1 MIEVSGLVKKI
12 TDGHSNK
19 SILDK
24 LDFHLEAKQSVAI
37 SGDSG
42 SGKSTLLNIL
52 AALDNADKGVVKVA
66 GLMLNSMSEVQAD
79 QFRKKHLGI
88 VFQQFNLI
96 DCLSVWDNI
105 TFPARLNGLPIDQYH
120 NDLLEQLGLSSH
132 KNKLPV
138 NLSGGEQQRVAI
150 ARALSHKPSLVLA
163 DEPTGNLD
171 DNNSQR
177 VSELLFGLCKSLGL
191 TLVVVT
197 HSPKVA
203 AFADTRLLLQQGRLH
218 AVLNPNIDQATD
230 QTISQT
236 QNCVST
242 R

>member
-1 MIEVSGLVKKI
+1 MIQVNGLVKQI
-12 TDGHSNK
+12 TDGHSSK

-24 LDFHLEAKQSVAI
+24 LDFHVEAKHSVAI

-52 AALDNADKGVVKVA
+52 AALDNADAGLVKVA
-66 GLMLNSMSEVQAD
+66 GLALNTLSEQQAD

-105 TFPARLNGLPIDQYH
+105 TFPARLNGMPIGNYH
-120 NDLLEQLGLSSH
+120 NDLLEQLGLHSH
-132 KNKLPV
+132 KNKLPI

-150 ARALSHKPSLVLA
+150 ARALSHQPSLVLA

-171 DNNSQR
+171 DNNSQL
-177 VSELLFGLCKSLGL
+177 VSELLFGLCKKMGL

-218 AVLNPNIDQATD
+218 DLPK
-230 QTISQT
+230 QTS
-236 QNCVST
+236 NFVSA
-242 R
+242 

>member
-1 MIEVSGLVKKI
+1 MIEVNGLVKKI

-42 SGKSTLLNIL
+42 SGKSTFLNIL
-52 AALDNADKGVVKVA
+52 AALDNADKGEVKVA
-66 GLMLNSMSEVQAD
+66 GVALNTMSEGQAD

-105 TFPARLNGLPIDQYH
+105 TFPARLNGLPIGKYH
-120 NDLLEQLGLSSH
+120 HDLLAQLGLSAH
-132 KNKLPV
+132 KDKLPV

-150 ARALSHKPSLVLA
+150 ARALSHQPSLVLA

-171 DNNSQR
+171 DNNSQG
-177 VSELLFGLCKSLGL
+177 VSELLFGLCKKLGL

-218 AVLNPNIDQATD
+218 GVPT
-230 QTISQT
+230 QTKNQSPHP
-236 QNCVST
+236 VSPL
-242 R
+242 

>member
-1 MIEVSGLVKKI
+1 MINVSGLVKQI

-19 SILDK
+19 NILDK

-52 AALDNADKGVVKVA
+52 AALDTADQGEIEVA
-66 GLMLNSMSEVQAD
+66 GLTLDTMSETQAD
-79 QFRKKHLGI
+79 QYRKKHLGI

-105 TFPARLNGLPIDQYH
+105 TFPARLNGLPIGKYH
-120 NDLLEQLGLSSH
+120 NDLLEQLGLGAH
-132 KNKLPV
+132 KHKLPV

-150 ARALSHKPSLVLA
+150 ARALSHKPSLVFA

-171 DNNSQR
+171 DNNSQL
-177 VSELLFGLCKSLGL
+177 VSELLFGLCQQLSL

-218 AVLNPNIDQATD
+218 TLPN
-230 QTISQT
+230 QTS
-236 QNCVST
+236 NLVPA
-242 R
+242 

>member
-1 MIEVSGLVKKI
+1 MIQVSGLIKRI

-19 SILDK
+19 NILEQ
-24 LDFHLEAKQSVAI
+24 LDFCVAAKQSVAI
-37 SGDSG
+37 SGESG
-42 SGKSTLLNIL
+42 SGKSTLLHIL
-52 AALDNADKGVVKVA
+52 AALDSADTGEVKVA
-66 GLMLNSMSEVQAD
+66 GLALNTMSEMQAD
-79 QFRKKHLGI
+79 RFRKKHLGI

-105 TFPARLNGLPIDQYH
+105 TFPATLNGLPIDQYH
-120 NDLLEQLGLSSH
+120 SDLLEQLGLSSH

-177 VSELLFGLCKSLGL
+177 VTELLFGLCKSLGL

-203 AFADTRLLLQQGRLH
+203 AYADTRLLLQQGRLH
-218 AVLNPNIDQATD
+218 TVLDQAT
-230 QTISQT
+230 THSTGQT
-236 QNCVST
+236 QNNVST
-242 R
+242 Q

>member
-1 MIEVSGLVKKI
+1 MIEVNGLVKQI

-42 SGKSTLLNIL
+42 SGKSTFLNIL
-52 AALDNADKGVVKVA
+52 AALDNADKGEVKVA
-66 GLMLNSMSEVQAD
+66 GVALNTMSEGQAD

-105 TFPARLNGLPIDQYH
+105 TFPARLNGLPIGKYH
-120 NDLLEQLGLSSH
+120 HDLLAQLGLSAH
-132 KNKLPV
+132 KDKLPV

-150 ARALSHKPSLVLA
+150 ARALSHQPSLVLA

-171 DNNSQR
+171 DNNSQG
-177 VSELLFGLCKSLGL
+177 VSELLFGLCKKLGL

-218 AVLNPNIDQATD
+218 GVPT
-230 QTISQT
+230 QTKNQSPHP
-236 QNCVST
+236 VSPL
-242 R
+242 

>member
-1 MIEVSGLVKKI
+1 MIKVSGLVKQI

-19 SILDK
+19 SILDN
-24 LDFHLEAKQSVAI
+24 LEFHLEAKQSVAI

-52 AALDNADKGVVKVA
+52 AALDNSDKGQVKVA
-66 GLMLNSMSEVQAD
+66 GLALNTMSEAQAD

-105 TFPARLNGLPIDQYH
+105 TFPARLNGLPIGNYH
-120 NDLLEQLGLSSH
+120 KDLLEQLGLGSH
-132 KNKLPV
+132 KDKLPV

-150 ARALSHKPSLVLA
+150 ARALSHQPSLVLA

-171 DNNSQR
+171 DNNSQA
-177 VSELLFGLCKSLGL
+177 VSELLFGLCNKLGL

-203 AFADTRLLLQQGRLH
+203 AFADTRLLLRQGQLH
-218 AVLNPNIDQATD
+218 PVADQSTD
-230 QTISQT
+230 QSLNQSPYPTPNS
-236 QNCVST
+236 VSS
-242 R
+242 

>member
-1 MIEVSGLVKKI
+1 MIEVNGLVKKI

-42 SGKSTLLNIL
+42 SGKSTFLNIL
-52 AALDNADKGVVKVA
+52 AALDNADKGEVKVA
-66 GLMLNSMSEVQAD
+66 GVALNTMSEGQAD

-105 TFPARLNGLPIDQYH
+105 TFPARLNGLPIGKYH
-120 NDLLEQLGLSSH
+120 HDLLAQLGLSAH
-132 KNKLPV
+132 KDKLPV

-150 ARALSHKPSLVLA
+150 ARALSHQPSLVLA

-171 DNNSQR
+171 DNNSQG
-177 VSELLFGLCKSLGL
+177 VSELLFGLCKKLGL

-218 AVLNPNIDQATD
+218 GVPT
-230 QTISQT
+230 QTKNHSPHP
-236 QNCVST
+236 VSPL
-242 R
+242 

>member
-1 MIEVSGLVKKI
+1 MIQVSGLVKQI

-19 SILDK
+19 SILDN
-24 LDFHLEAKQSVAI
+24 LEFYLEAHQSVAI

-66 GLMLNSMSEVQAD
+66 GLPLNSMSEVQAD

-105 TFPARLNGLPIDQYH
+105 TFPARLNGLPIGRYH
-120 NDLLEQLGLSSH
+120 NDLLEQLGLTSH
-132 KNKLPV
+132 KHKLPV

-150 ARALSHKPSLVLA
+150 ARALSHQPSLVLA

-171 DNNSQR
+171 DNNSQA
-177 VSELLFGLCKSLGL
+177 VSELLFGLCKELGL

-203 AFADTRLLLQQGRLH
+203 AFADTRLLLQQGRLQTLSSH
-218 AVLNPNIDQATD
+218 TRNKPQGQNPNQ
-230 QTISQT
+230 SP
-236 QNCVST
+236 NFVSV
-242 R
+242 

>member
-1 MIEVSGLVKKI
+1 MIKVSGLVKQI

-24 LDFHLEAKQSVAI
+24 LDFNLKAKQSVAI

-52 AALDNADKGVVKVA
+52 AALDNADEGLVEVA
-66 GLMLNSMSEVQAD
+66 GLTLSSMNEVQAD

-105 TFPARLNGLPIDQYH
+105 TFPARLNGFPIGAYH
-120 NDLLEQLGLSSH
+120 NDLLDQLGLSSH

-150 ARALSHKPSLVLA
+150 ARALSHQPSLVLA

-171 DNNSQR
+171 DKNSQL
-177 VSELLFGLCKSLGL
+177 VSQLLFGLCKKLGL

-197 HSPKVA
+197 HSAKVA
-203 AFADTRLLLQQGRLH
+203 AFADTRLLLQQGCLH
-218 AVLNPNIDQATD
+218 PSKDQK
-230 QTISQT
+230 I
-236 QNCVST
+236 NVVSA
-242 R
+242 

>member
-1 MIEVSGLVKKI
+1 MIQVSGLTKQI

-19 SILDK
+19 NILDK
-24 LDFHLEAKQSVAI
+24 LDFSVAAKQSVAI
-37 SGDSG
+37 SGESG
-42 SGKSTLLNIL
+42 SGKSSLLHIL
-52 AALDNADKGVVKVA
+52 AALDSADNGEIKVA
-66 GLMLNSMSEVQAD
+66 GLALNTMSELQAD

-105 TFPARLNGLPIDQYH
+105 TFPARLNGLPIEQYH
-120 NDLLEQLGLSSH
+120 SDLLEQLGLASH
-132 KNKLPV
+132 RNKLPV

-177 VSELLFGLCKSLGL
+177 VTELLFGLCKSLEL

-203 AFADTRLLLQQGRLH
+203 AFADTRLLLQQGKLH
-218 AVLNPNIDQATD
+218 KAQALHTEQATG
-230 QTISQT
+230 QT
-236 QNCVST
+236 QNCVLT

>member
-1 MIEVSGLVKKI
+1 MIKVKGLVKQI
-12 TDGHSNK
+12 TDGHSHK
-19 SILDK
+19 IILDK
-24 LDFHLEAKQSVAI
+24 LDFHLKATHSVAI
-37 SGDSG
+37 RGDSG
-42 SGKSTLLNIL
+42 SGKSSLLNII

-66 GLMLNSMSEVQAD
+66 GLTLNNMTERQAD

-105 TFPARLNGLPIDQYH
+105 TFPARLNGLPINTYH
-120 NDLLEQLGLSSH
+120 TDLLQQLGLDVH

-150 ARALSHKPSLVLA
+150 ARALSHQPSLVLA

-171 DNNSQR
+171 DTNSQV
-177 VSELLFGLCKSLGL
+177 VSELLFGLCKKLGL

-203 AFADTRLLLQQGRLH
+203 AFADTQLLLQQGRLH
-218 AVLNPNIDQATD
+218 PLLT
-230 QTISQT
+230 QTTTLTSA
-236 QNCVST
+236 
-242 R
+242 

>member
-1 MIEVSGLVKKI
+1 MIQVSGLVKQI
-12 TDGHSNK
+12 TDGHSHK

-42 SGKSTLLNIL
+42 SGKSTFLNII
-52 AALDNADKGVVKVA
+52 AALDHADKGVVKVA
-66 GLMLNSMSEVQAD
+66 GLTLSSMSEIQAD
-79 QFRKKHLGI
+79 LFRKKHLGI

-105 TFPARLNGLPIDQYH
+105 TFPARLNGLPIGQYH

-132 KNKLPV
+132 KDKLPV

-150 ARALSHKPSLVLA
+150 ARALSHQPSLVLA

-177 VSELLFGLCKSLGL
+177 VSELLFGLCNKLGL
-191 TLVVVT
+191 TLAVVT

-203 AFADTRLLLQQGRLH
+203 AFADTRLILQQGRLH
-218 AVLNPNIDQATD
+218 TLPNQP
-230 QTISQT
+230 QNQISNLT
-236 QNCVST
+236 SV
-242 R
+242 

>member
-1 MIEVSGLVKKI
+1 MIEVNGLVKQI

-42 SGKSTLLNIL
+42 SGKSTFLNIL
-52 AALDNADKGVVKVA
+52 AALDNADKGEVKVA
-66 GLMLNSMSEVQAD
+66 GLALNTMSEGQAD

-105 TFPARLNGLPIDQYH
+105 TFPARLNGLPIGKYH
-120 NDLLEQLGLSSH
+120 HDLLAQLGLSAH
-132 KNKLPV
+132 KDKLPV

-150 ARALSHKPSLVLA
+150 ARALSHQPSLVLA

-171 DNNSQR
+171 DNNSQG
-177 VSELLFGLCKSLGL
+177 VSELLFGLCKKLGL

-218 AVLNPNIDQATD
+218 GVP
-230 QTISQT
+230 T
-236 QNCVST
+236 QIKNQSPHHAST
-242 R
+242 L

>member
-1 MIEVSGLVKKI
+1 MIDVSGLVKQI
-12 TDGHSNK
+12 IDGHSNK
-19 SILDK
+19 NILDN
-24 LDFHLEAKQSVAI
+24 LEFHLEANQSVAI

-52 AALDNADKGVVKVA
+52 AALDYSDKGQVEVA
-66 GLMLNSMSEVQAD
+66 GLALNNMSESQAD

-105 TFPARLNGLPIDQYH
+105 TFPARLNGLPIGSYH
-120 NDLLEQLGLSSH
+120 KDLLEQLGLSSH
-132 KNKLPV
+132 KDKLPV

-150 ARALSHKPSLVLA
+150 ARALSHQPSLVLA

-171 DNNSQR
+171 DKNSQA
-177 VSELLFGLCKSLGL
+177 VSELLFGLCKKLGL

-203 AFADTRLLLQQGRLH
+203 AFADTRLLLRQGQLH
-218 AVLNPNIDQATD
+218 PVADQSPYPTPN
-230 QTISQT
+230 S
-236 QNCVST
+236 VSS
-242 R
+242 

>member
-1 MIEVSGLVKKI
+1 MIEVSGLVKQI

-52 AALDNADKGVVKVA
+52 AALDNADKGVVRVA

-105 TFPARLNGLPIDQYH
+105 TFPARLNGLPIGSYH
-120 NDLLEQLGLSSH
+120 NNLLEQLGLGSH
-132 KNKLPV
+132 KNTRPV

-150 ARALSHKPSLVLA
+150 ARALSHQPSLVLA

-177 VSELLFGLCKSLGL
+177 VSELLFGLCKTLGL

-218 AVLNPNIDQATD
+218 TLPN
-230 QTISQT
+230 QTTNHTTIQT
-236 QNCVST
+236 PNQTRNSVSNG
-242 R
+242 

>member
-1 MIEVSGLVKKI
+1 MY
-12 TDGHSNK
+12 
-19 SILDK
+19 
-24 LDFHLEAKQSVAI
+24 
-37 SGDSG
+37 
-42 SGKSTLLNIL
+42 
-52 AALDNADKGVVKVA
+52 NADKGEVKVA
-66 GLMLNSMSEVQAD
+66 GLALNTMSEGQAD

-105 TFPARLNGLPIDQYH
+105 TFPARLNGLPIGKYH
-120 NDLLEQLGLSSH
+120 HDLLAQLGLSAH
-132 KNKLPV
+132 KDKLPV

-150 ARALSHKPSLVLA
+150 ARALSHQPSLVLA

-171 DNNSQR
+171 DNNSQG
-177 VSELLFGLCKSLGL
+177 VSELLFGLCKKLGL

-218 AVLNPNIDQATD
+218 GVPT
-230 QTISQT
+230 QTKNQSPHHA
-236 QNCVST
+236 ST
-242 R
+242 L

>member
-1 MIEVSGLVKKI
+1 MIEVSGLVKQI
-12 TDGHSNK
+12 PDGYSNK

-24 LDFHLEAKQSVAI
+24 LDFHLSDQQSVAI

-66 GLMLNSMSEVQAD
+66 GLTLNTMSETQAD

-105 TFPARLNGLPIDQYH
+105 TFPARLNGLPIGTYH
-120 NDLLEQLGLSSH
+120 NDLIDQLGLSSH
-132 KNKLPV
+132 KHKLPV

-150 ARALSHKPSLVLA
+150 ARALSHQPSLVLA

-171 DNNSQR
+171 ENNSQG
-177 VSELLFGLCKSLGL
+177 VSELLFGLCKQRGL
-191 TLVVVT
+191 SLVVVT

-203 AFADTRLLLQQGRLH
+203 AFADTRLLLQQGRL
-218 AVLNPNIDQATD
+218 LNTHH
-230 QTISQT
+230 QTS
-236 QNCVST
+236 NFVSA
-242 R
+242 

>member
-1 MIEVSGLVKKI
+1 MIKVSGLVKQI
-12 TDGHSNK
+12 TDGHSHK
-19 SILDK
+19 SILDR
-24 LDFHLEAKQSVAI
+24 LDLHLEAKHSVAI

-66 GLMLNSMSEVQAD
+66 GLTLNNMNEVQAD

-105 TFPARLNGLPIDQYH
+105 TFPARLNGLPISRYH
-120 NDLLEQLGLSSH
+120 NDLLEQLGLSAH
-132 KNKLPV
+132 KHKLPV

-150 ARALSHKPSLVLA
+150 ARALSHQPSLVLA

-177 VSELLFGLCKSLGL
+177 VSELLFGLCKQLGL
-191 TLVVVT
+191 TLMVVT

-203 AFADTRLLLQQGRLH
+203 AFADTRLLLKHGQLH
-218 AVLNPNIDQATD
+218 NIPN
-230 QTISQT
+230 QTS
-236 QNCVST
+236 NFESV
-242 R
+242 

>member
-1 MIEVSGLVKKI
+1 MIQVSGLVKQI

-24 LDFHLEAKQSVAI
+24 LDFHLVAKQSVAI

-52 AALDNADKGVVKVA
+52 AALDNADKGVVQVA
-66 GLMLNSMSEVQAD
+66 GMTLNTMSEIQAD

-96 DCLSVWDNI
+96 DCLSVWDNV
-105 TFPARLNGLPIDQYH
+105 TFPARLNGLPIGTYH
-120 NDLLEQLGLSSH
+120 NDLLDQLGLNAH

-150 ARALSHKPSLVLA
+150 ARALSHQPSLVLA

-171 DNNSQR
+171 DNNSQG
-177 VSELLFGLCKSLGL
+177 VSELLFGLCKKLGL

-203 AFADTRLLLQQGRLH
+203 AFADSRLLLQQGRLH
-218 AVLNPNIDQATD
+218 TLPNQPPN
-230 QTISQT
+230 QIS
-236 QNCVST
+236 NFVSA
-242 R
+242 

>member
-1 MIEVSGLVKKI
+1 MIQVSGLVKQI
-12 TDGHSNK
+12 TDGHSHK

-42 SGKSTLLNIL
+42 SGKSTLLNII
-52 AALDNADKGVVKVA
+52 AALDHADKGVVKVA
-66 GLMLNSMSEVQAD
+66 GLTLSSMSEIQAD
-79 QFRKKHLGI
+79 LFRKKHLGI

-105 TFPARLNGLPIDQYH
+105 TFPARLNGLPIGQYH

-132 KNKLPV
+132 KDKLPV

-150 ARALSHKPSLVLA
+150 ARALSHQPSLVLA

-177 VSELLFGLCKSLGL
+177 VSELLFGLCNKLGL
-191 TLVVVT
+191 TLAVVT

-203 AFADTRLLLQQGRLH
+203 AFADTRLILQQGRLH
-218 AVLNPNIDQATD
+218 TLPNQP
-230 QTISQT
+230 QNQISNLT
-236 QNCVST
+236 SV
-242 R
+242 

>member
-1 MIEVSGLVKKI
+1 MIEVNGLVKQI

-42 SGKSTLLNIL
+42 SGKSTFLNIL
-52 AALDNADKGVVKVA
+52 AALDNADKGEVKVA
-66 GLMLNSMSEVQAD
+66 GLALNTMSEGQAD

-105 TFPARLNGLPIDQYH
+105 TFPARLNGLPIGKYH
-120 NDLLEQLGLSSH
+120 HDLLAQLGLSAH
-132 KNKLPV
+132 KDKLPV

-150 ARALSHKPSLVLA
+150 ARALSHQPSLVLA

-171 DNNSQR
+171 DNNSQG
-177 VSELLFGLCKSLGL
+177 VSELLFGLCKKLGL

-218 AVLNPNIDQATD
+218 GVPT
-230 QTISQT
+230 QTKNQSPHP
-236 QNCVST
+236 VSPL
-242 R
+242 

>member
-1 MIEVSGLVKKI
+1 MIEVNGLVKQI

-24 LDFHLEAKQSVAI
+24 LDFYLEANQSVAI

-42 SGKSTLLNIL
+42 SGKSTFLNIL
-52 AALDNADKGVVKVA
+52 AALDNADKGEVKVA
-66 GLMLNSMSEVQAD
+66 GVALNTMSEGQAD

-96 DCLSVWDNI
+96 DCLSVWDNM
-105 TFPARLNGLPIDQYH
+105 TFPARLNGLPIGRYH
-120 NDLLEQLGLSSH
+120 HDLLAQLGLSAH
-132 KNKLPV
+132 RDKLPV

-150 ARALSHKPSLVLA
+150 ARALSHRPSLVLA

-171 DNNSQR
+171 DNNSQG
-177 VSELLFGLCKSLGL
+177 VSEILFGLCKKLGL

-218 AVLNPNIDQATD
+218 GMPIQ
-230 QTISQT
+230 I
-236 QNCVST
+236 QNQSPHPVSPL
-242 R
+242 

>member
-1 MIEVSGLVKKI
+1 MIKVNGLIKQI
-12 TDGHSNK
+12 TDGHTHK
-19 SILDK
+19 KILDN
-24 LDFHLEAKQSVAI
+24 LDFYLEPQCSVAI

-52 AALDNADKGVVKVA
+52 AALDNADKGSVEVA
-66 GLMLNSMSEVQAD
+66 GLSLNNISEGQAD
-79 QFRKKHLGI
+79 QFRKQHLGI

-105 TFPARLNGLPIDQYH
+105 TFPARLNGLPIDSYH
-120 NDLLEQLGLSSH
+120 DDLLDQLGLRSQ

-150 ARALSHKPSLVLA
+150 ARALSHQPKVVLA

-171 DNNSQR
+171 DTNSQL
-177 VSELLFGLCKSLGL
+177 VSELLFGLCKQLGL

-203 AFADTRLLLQQGRLH
+203 AYADKQLLLQQGRLF
-218 AVLNPNIDQATD
+218 ALPLLSSN
-230 QTISQT
+230 QTSK
-236 QNCVST
+236 SESA
-242 R
+242 

>member
-1 MIEVSGLVKKI
+1 MIEVSGLVKQV
-12 TDGHSNK
+12 TDGYSNK
-19 SILDK
+19 SILNN
-24 LDFHLEAKQSVAI
+24 LEFYLEAKQSVAI

-52 AALDNADKGVVKVA
+52 AALDNSDKGQVKVA
-66 GLMLNSMSEVQAD
+66 GLALNTMSEAQAD

-105 TFPARLNGLPIDQYH
+105 TFPARLNGLPIGNYH
-120 NDLLEQLGLSSH
+120 KDLLEQLGLSSH

-150 ARALSHKPSLVLA
+150 ARALSHQPSLVLA

-171 DNNSQR
+171 DNNSQA
-177 VSELLFGLCKSLGL
+177 VSELLFGLCNKLGL

-203 AFADTRLLLQQGRLH
+203 AFADTRLLLRQGQLH
-218 AVLNPNIDQATD
+218 PVTD
-230 QTISQT
+230 QTTDQSPYPT
-236 QNCVST
+236 PNSVS

>member
-1 MIEVSGLVKKI
+1 MIEVSSLVKRI

-42 SGKSTLLNIL
+42 SGKSTFLNIL
-52 AALDNADKGVVKVA
+52 AALDNADKGEVKVA
-66 GLMLNSMSEVQAD
+66 GVALNTMSEGQAD

-105 TFPARLNGLPIDQYH
+105 TFPARLNGLPIGKYH
-120 NDLLEQLGLSSH
+120 HDLLAQLGLSAH
-132 KNKLPV
+132 KDKLPV

-150 ARALSHKPSLVLA
+150 ARALSHQPSLVLA

-171 DNNSQR
+171 DNNSQG
-177 VSELLFGLCKSLGL
+177 VSELLFGLCKKLGL

-218 AVLNPNIDQATD
+218 GVPT
-230 QTISQT
+230 QTKNQSPHP
-236 QNCVST
+236 VSPL
-242 R
+242 

>member
-105 TFPARLNGLPIDQYH
+105 TFPARLNGLPIGSYH
-120 NDLLEQLGLSSH
+120 NNLLEQLGLGSH

-150 ARALSHKPSLVLA
+150 ARALSHQPSLVLA

-177 VSELLFGLCKSLGL
+177 VSELLFGLCKTLGL

-218 AVLNPNIDQATD
+218 TLPI
-230 QTISQT
+230 QTTNQSTIHTSNQT
-236 QNCVST
+236 RNSVSNG
-242 R
+242 

>member
-1 MIEVSGLVKKI
+1 MIEVSGLIKQI
-12 TDGHSNK
+12 ADGYSNK
-19 SILDK
+19 RILDK
-24 LDFHLEAKQSVAI
+24 LDFHLGDKQSVAI

-52 AALDNADKGVVKVA
+52 AALDVADKGVVKVA
-66 GLMLNSMSEVQAD
+66 GLTLNTMSETQAD

-105 TFPARLNGLPIDQYH
+105 TFPARLNGLPIGTYH

-132 KNKLPV
+132 KHKLPV

-150 ARALSHKPSLVLA
+150 ARALSHQPSLVLA

-171 DNNSQR
+171 DNNSKY
-177 VSELLFGLCKSLGL
+177 VSELLFGLCKKLGL

-203 AFADTRLLLQQGRLH
+203 AFADTRLLLQQGRL
-218 AVLNPNIDQATD
+218 LNTPN
-230 QTISQT
+230 QTS
-236 QNCVST
+236 NFVSA
-242 R
+242 

>member
-1 MIEVSGLVKKI
+1 MIQVSGLIKQI

-19 SILDK
+19 RILDQ
-24 LDFHLEAKQSVAI
+24 LDFNLEAQKSVAI

-52 AALDNADKGVVKVA
+52 ATLDNADEGVIKVA
-66 GLMLNSMSEVQAD
+66 GLTLNNMSEIQAD
-79 QFRKKHLGI
+79 RFRKKHLGI

-96 DCLSVWDNI
+96 GCLSVWDNI
-105 TFPARLNGLPIDQYH
+105 TFPARLNGLPIGSYH
-120 NDLLEQLGLSSH
+120 INLLEQLGLSSH

-150 ARALSHKPSLVLA
+150 ARALSHQPSLVLA

-171 DNNSQR
+171 DNNSQG
-177 VSELLFGLCKSLGL
+177 VSELLFGLCKKLGL

-203 AFADTRLLLQQGRLH
+203 AFADTRLLLKQGRLNTVSNFPH
-218 AVLNPNIDQATD
+218 NQTSNIVTA
-230 QTISQT
+230 
-236 QNCVST
+236 
-242 R
+242 

>member
-1 MIEVSGLVKKI
+1 MITVKGLVKQI
-12 TDGHSNK
+12 TDGHSHK
-19 SILDK
+19 SILDR
-24 LDFHLEAKQSVAI
+24 LDLHLESKHSIAI

-52 AALDNADKGVVKVA
+52 AALDSADKGVVKVA
-66 GLMLNSMSEVQAD
+66 GLTLNNMSEVQAD

-105 TFPARLNGLPIDQYH
+105 TFPARLNGLPISRYH
-120 NDLLEQLGLSSH
+120 NDLLEQLGLSAH
-132 KNKLPV
+132 KHKLPV

-150 ARALSHKPSLVLA
+150 ARALSHQPSLVLA

-171 DNNSQR
+171 DSNSQR
-177 VSELLFGLCKSLGL
+177 VSELLFGLCKQLGL

-203 AFADTRLLLQQGRLH
+203 AFADTRLLLQQGRLF
-218 AVLNPNIDQATD
+218 AFPN
-230 QTISQT
+230 QTA
-236 QNCVST
+236 NLVSA
-242 R
+242 